1 MKNLLISEDVLKKLS
16 EKTPPVS
23 RNEVE
28 HCFSNRV
35 KGLLIDSRAN
45 NQTTPPT
52 LWFLAPTNK
61 GRILKIVYIQREQ
74 IIHLRTAYDPNP
86 EEERIYQQYA

>member
-1 MKNLLISEDVLKKLS
+1 MQNLFISEDVLKKLS

-23 RNEVE
+23 RKEVE

-35 KGLLIDSRAN
+35 KGLLTDSRAH

-52 LWFLAPTNK
+52 LWFLAPTNQ
-61 GRILKIVYIQREQ
+61 GRVLKIVYIQREQ
-74 IIHLRTAYDPNP
+74 IIHLRTAYDPNH
-86 EEERIYQQYA
+86 EEERIYKQHA